1 MGREEFLE
9 QLYRSM
15 YAPLLRYA
23 QYVLEGDAL
32 LAEEA
37 VQEAFATAWRRID
50 VLMGSPNPQGWMMET
65 LKHVIQATRRSR
77 DKARWAAQAAEEA
90 GEVAATDEE
99 NLDTIYGDLV
109 GQAAYELMKEYALEH
124 QSVDELARA
133 RGLSREAC
141 KKQLQRARKKLK
153 KYFEKIMQRCPLKR
167 TTRHIPSER
176 RSQVCES
183 PGTSWPGWAAKNS
196 KKFCAW
202 IPKG

>member
-1 MGREEFLE
+1 MSRVFPVFSCELGDAKGGLAGWEILRYGSIKKREKGGDHGPRGISRAAVPEHVC
-9 QLYRSM
+9 
-15 YAPLLRYA
+15 PLLRYA
-23 QYVLEGDAL
+23 QYALEGDAL

-77 DKARWAAQAAEEA
+77 DRARWAAQAAEEA

-109 GQAAYELMKEYALEH
+109 GQGAYELMKEYALEH
-124 QSVDELARA
+124 QTVDELARA

-153 KYFEKIMQRCPLKR
+153 KYFEQQQ
-167 TTRHIPSER
+167 E
-176 RSQVCES
+176 
-183 PGTSWPGWAAKNS
+183 
-196 KKFCAW
+196 
-202 IPKG
+202 

>member
-23 QYVLEGDAL
+23 QYALEGDAL

-77 DKARWAAQAAEEA
+77 DRARWAAQAAEEA
-90 GEVAATDEE
+90 GQVAATDEE
-99 NLDTIYGDLV
+99 DLDTIYGDLV
-109 GQAAYELMKEYALEH
+109 GQGAYELMKEYALEH

-133 RGLSREAC
+133 RGISREAC

-153 KYFEKIMQRCPLKR
+153 KYFEKQQ
-167 TTRHIPSER
+167 E
-176 RSQVCES
+176 
-183 PGTSWPGWAAKNS
+183 
-196 KKFCAW
+196 
-202 IPKG
+202 

>member
-23 QYVLEGDAL
+23 QYALEGDAL

-50 VLMGSPNPQGWMMET
+50 VLMASPNPQGWMMET

-77 DKARWAAQAAEEA
+77 DRARWAAQAAEEA

-109 GQAAYELMKEYALEH
+109 GQGAYELMKEYALEH
-124 QSVDELARA
+124 QTVDELARA

-153 KYFEKIMQRCPLKR
+153 KYFEQQQEKAPKNQRGPEIKKAKVY
-167 TTRHIPSER
+167 TKEPSAEFSR
-176 RSQVCES
+176 LLA
-183 PGTSWPGWAAKNS
+183 GK
-196 KKFCAW
+196 
-202 IPKG
+202 

>member
-23 QYVLEGDAL
+23 QYALEGDAL

-50 VLMGSPNPQGWMMET
+50 VLMASPNPQGWMMET

-77 DKARWAAQAAEEA
+77 DRARWAAQAVEEA

-153 KYFEKIMQRCPLKR
+153 KYFEKQQ
-167 TTRHIPSER
+167 E
-176 RSQVCES
+176 
-183 PGTSWPGWAAKNS
+183 
-196 KKFCAW
+196 
-202 IPKG
+202 

>member
-23 QYVLEGDAL
+23 QYALEGDVL

-77 DKARWAAQAAEEA
+77 DRARWAAQAVEEA
-90 GEVAATDEE
+90 GEVAVTDEE
-99 NLDTIYGDLV
+99 DLDTIYGDLV
-109 GQAAYELMKEYALEH
+109 GHELMKEYALEH

-133 RGLSREAC
+133 RGISREAC

-153 KYFEKIMQRCPLKR
+153 KYFEQQQ
-167 TTRHIPSER
+167 E
-176 RSQVCES
+176 
-183 PGTSWPGWAAKNS
+183 
-196 KKFCAW
+196 
-202 IPKG
+202 